1 MGWLQEN
8 GVVLGTFTTTAV
20 MVVGLWWRVLRT
32 VQTDIGKVGGAV
44 QEVRLETEKLR
55 METEKLGA
63 ETEKLG
69 AETEKLGVEIEK
81 VRMEGREAHAS
92 IGAKIIEVREGLGAE
107 IAEVREGLG
116 AEIAGVREGL
126 SAEITGVREGLGAE
140 ITGVREGLGE
150 IRGELKG
157 VTRSIDTLREDF
169 RAHVFGSG
177 G

>member
-8 GVVLGTFTTTAV
+8 GVVLGTFATTAV

-32 VQTDIGKVGGAV
+32 VQTDIGKVGAAV
-44 QEVRLETEKLR
+44 QEVRMETEKLR
-55 METEKLGA
+55 METER
-63 ETEKLG
+63 
-69 AETEKLGVEIEK
+69 LGVETEK
-81 VRMEGREAHAS
+81 VRMEGRKAHAS
-92 IGAKIIEVREGLGAE
+92 IGAKIIEVREGLSAE
-107 IAEVREGLG
+107 IA
-116 AEIAGVREGL
+116 
-126 SAEITGVREGLGAE
+126 
-140 ITGVREGLGE
+140 GVREGLGE